1 MVTDKHRDKLIE
13 KIKSIDDRNII
24 DEIYRLLKIDF
35 DDTIYETNEGQ
46 KARIE
51 KGIKQ
56 VENGEVIESEEVFKK
71 MRKWLK
77 E

>member
-13 KIKSIDDRNII
+13 TIRSINDPKIIG
-24 DEIYRLLKIDF
+24 EIYRLLKVDF
-35 DDTIYETNEGQ
+35 EDSIYQTNTIQ
-46 KARIE
+46 KDRIAI
-51 KGIKQ
+51 GIKQ
-56 VENGEVIESEEVFKK
+56 IENGEGTVSEEVFKK

>member
-13 KIKSIDDRNII
+13 TIKSINDRNII
-24 DEIYRLLKIDF
+24 DEIYRLLKVDF
-35 DDTIYETNEGQ
+35 DDTIYQTSEEQ
-46 KARIE
+46 KARIL
-51 KGIKQ
+51 KGSLQI
-56 VENGEVIESEEVFKK
+56 ENGEGIESTEVFKK